1 MSWVVTAIAITA
13 TSAVYGAMGAKASG
27 KAQQQ
32 QLELEAKRREEQA
45 IADAAQLE
53 AELNDAAAAR
63 RVAQA
68 MSGASA
74 EGSMQSIN
82 LGNAKT
88 RSAMRLNLDA
98 TGLADAASLRLRG
111 ANAKATGDINAVGSI
126 LGGAANIAML
136 GAPKPG
142 APKTKAAPPK
152 VT

>member
-45 IADAAQLE
+45 IADAAVLE

-74 EGSMQSIN
+74 EGSLQSIN

-98 TGLADAASLRLRG
+98 TALADAASLRLRG
-111 ANAKATGDINAVGSI
+111 ANAKATGDINAIGSI

>member
-1 MSWVVTAIAITA
+1 MTWFVTAAVVAST
-13 TSAVYGAMGAKASG
+13 VYGAMGARAGG

-32 QLELEAKRREEQA
+32 QLDMEAKRREEQA

-98 TGLADAASLRLRG
+98 TALADAASLRLRG
-111 ANAKATGDINAVGSI
+111 ANAKATGNIQAGTT
-126 LGGAANIAML
+126 LLKGGTQLAQL
-136 GAPKPG
+136 DK
-142 APKTKAAPPK
+142 
-152 VT
+152 

>member
-13 TSAVYGAMGAKASG
+13 TSAVYGAMGAKAGG

-32 QLELEAKRREEQA
+32 QLDMEAKRREEQA
-45 IADAAQLE
+45 IADAAVLE

-74 EGSMQSIN
+74 EGSLQSIN

-111 ANAKATGDINAVGSI
+111 ANAKATGDINAIGSI

-136 GAPKPG
+136 GAPKPK
-142 APKTKAAPPK
+142 ADSTK
-152 VT
+152 VS